1 MADIKVSM
9 ELMRWIEFLDYF
21 MKGVLEE
28 KFEALANYLSF
39 PGSRNFWS
47 TFGESE
53 GRAAYASG

>member
-21 MKGVLEE
+21 MKGVLKE
-28 KFEALANYLSF
+28 KFEVLANYSLF

-53 GRAAYASG
+53 G